1 MKKTLIILILNILIS
16 TFSYAN
22 DSQNTK
28 ETTAISNQLK
38 TLQELYKS
46 GAISGYEYEKEK
58 KKFKGNKREK
68 LLTLKELELLQIDP
82 FFLI

>member
-58 KKFKGNKREK
+58 KKI
-68 LLTLKELELLQIDP
+68 LKK
-82 FFLI
+82 

>member
-1 MKKTLIILILNILIS
+1 MKKTFIILIFNILIS

-28 ETTAISNQLK
+28 ETTAISNQIK

-58 KKFKGNKREK
+58 KKI
-68 LLTLKELELLQIDP
+68 LKK
-82 FFLI
+82 